1 MKTVRLGLFASLL
14 LSSLLFAQDEVPLGD
29 IARKMRA
36 ERAASHNSDAT
47 SQPSKKGESQHAD
60 PAQKGAIG
68 DFAFSPDGQFIVL
81 SRSNGSSSFLYR
93 VALDTGKATRL
104 TQTERGFEGS
114 PSFSPDGKRI
124 AFAYRPNRSSRSRI
138 YIAALDG
145 SGSHPLFSSDS
156 DADDFSPVFTTNGDR
171 VYFAR
176 SAFFGNYSPIARP
189 GQHEWDIYSVDA
201 DGRNLR
207 QITNEHFYQ
216 ISAPS
221 LSTDGKK
228 MLFSTDTEDGSRLA
242 IYTFDNP
249 SKPQTLLQPHVPNE
263 PRSPIF
269 GSALFTPDGQNVL
282 FLAASEGRRGAA
294 CDYDVYRMS
303 LRGGS
308 IAKLTSGNGYATG
321 LCVSPDG
328 RKAIFMKWTFDERRM
343 PIANQLHML
352 NLETRE
358 TSPLPISGTR

>member
-1 MKTVRLGLFASLL
+1 MKTVRLGLAASLL

-29 IARKMRA
+29 IARKVRA

-47 SQPSKKGESQHAD
+47 SQNSGNGESRNTDTSQE
-60 PAQKGAIG
+60 GEIR
-68 DFAFSPDGQFIVL
+68 DFAFSPDGQFVVI
-81 SRSNGSSSFLYR
+81 SRSNGSSTFLYR

-104 TQTERGFEGS
+104 TQAERGFEGS

-124 AFAYRPNRSSRSRI
+124 AFAYRPNRNSRSRI
-138 YIAALDG
+138 YIAGPDG

-156 DADDFSPVFTTNGDR
+156 DADDFSPVFTTNSYR

-189 GQHEWDIYSVDA
+189 SQHEWDIYSVDVE
-201 DGRNLR
+201 GHNLR

-221 LSTDGKK
+221 LSMDGKK

-242 IYTFDNP
+242 IYSLDNP

-263 PRSPIF
+263 PRRPIF
-269 GSALFTPDGQNVL
+269 GSALFASDSQSIL
-282 FLAASEGRRGAA
+282 FLAASEARHGAA
-294 CDYDVYRMS
+294 FDYDVYRMN
-303 LRGGS
+303 LKGGTVT
-308 IAKLTSGNGYATG
+308 KLTSGNGYASG

-328 RKAIFMKWTFDERRM
+328 RKAIFMKWTFDERRT
-343 PIANQLHML
+343 PIASQLHL
-352 NLETRE
+352 LDLETRE
-358 TSPLPISGTR
+358 TFPLPISGTR